1 MEKQSGKL
9 IETIIRT
16 GTICIGLAFLWH
28 TSNIWRFGQHTIQEP
43 IRPVL
48 IVEIVLVAFLVVLA
62 TMNLVKGFKENRHL
76 LNPKEKQLH

>member
-1 MEKQSGKL
+1 MEKQSVKL
-9 IETIIRT
+9 MKMIIRA
-16 GTICIGLAFLWH
+16 GTIGIGLAFLWH
-28 TSNIWRFGQHTIQEP
+28 MSNIWRSGQHTIQEP

-48 IVEIVLVAFLVVLA
+48 IAEIVLVAFLVVIA